1 MWQGKER
8 EKLEK
13 PFAEEVIHELTG
25 EILTFSQTETEREQ
39 WGVLGRII
47 EVLVFQARSFYFYL
61 KKKGAQVSTP
71 FRVLV
76 WLWEK

>member
-1 MWQGKER
+1 M
-8 EKLEK
+8 EK

-76 WLWEK
+76 